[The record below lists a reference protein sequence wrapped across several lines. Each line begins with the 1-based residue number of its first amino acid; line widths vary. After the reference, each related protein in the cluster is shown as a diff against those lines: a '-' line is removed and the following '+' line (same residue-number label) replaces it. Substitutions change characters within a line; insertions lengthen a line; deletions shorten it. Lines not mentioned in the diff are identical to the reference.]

1 MLPKEYFE
9 KYLIHSP
16 LVESV
21 SCFDIIGIGH
31 ECPIYDSIL
40 FYEKKESRFYSFQNV
55 ITKNACFQN
64 VITQVQKTG

>member
-31 ECPIYDSIL
+31 ECLIYDSIL
-40 FYEKKESRFYSFQNV
+40 FYEKKELSFIV
-55 ITKNACFQN
+55 FKM
-64 VITQVQKTG
+64 